1 MTITPFEIRIDVA
14 EHPLVWERWKTLVDH
29 FGGPSEAMIAIL
41 SGRVEIDLI
50 PDRIGTDRGYAVEFR
65 PGAKIERRKP

>member
-29 FGGPSEAMIAIL
+29 FGGPSEAMIALL
-41 SGRVEIDLI
+41 SGRVEIGDN
-50 PDRIGTDRGYAVEFR
+50 RCYAVEFR
-65 PGAKIERRKP
+65 PGAKIWRRKP

>member
-29 FGGPSEAMIAIL
+29 FGGPSEAMIALL
-41 SGRVEIDLI
+41 SGHVEIGD
-50 PDRIGTDRGYAVEFR
+50 DRGYAVEFR
-65 PGAKIERRKP
+65 PGAKIWRKKY